1 MTNGQWP
8 PENMLARRVSEAQL
22 SGQEIARSCWA
33 RNQGCQSLLEQLL
46 LSQPVLNPWLNLAHG
61 DVATTRTTIRNLVA
75 NMLSTDLALSG

>member
-33 RNQGCQSLLEQLL
+33 RNQGRQSLLEQLL
-46 LSQPVLNPWLNLAHG
+46 LSQHVLNPCRDSVQVGKAVVVQVNL
-61 DVATTRTTIRNLVA
+61 DSLVEFG
-75 NMLSTDLALSG
+75 SW